1 MKIKLVLFFAFVL
14 LGSIGAKAFGVAVP
28 DSAKYKWIK
37 GEKFILH
44 VVKAQETWSSISR
57 KYALLIGDLMN
68 ANLGVIDL
76 KAGQLLNIP
85 AKSSLAADDKKTENT
100 SQVKNSGTE
109 NKTAIMYYVRTGET
123 LFSISKKFGSSVE
136 DVKKWNNLPDNIVH
150 EGQQLIVSYV
160 PSKAE
165 IKQEKKPEPAEIMTE
180 NKTAKN
186 EPGKNAEVKNDTAEE
201 SKPKDVPGS
210 KKEEAQK
217 ETAKQEKNVEIKK
230 AAAEESKPKDVL
242 VVKTEEAPKETAKQE
257 KATEVKK
264 APAEESKPND
274 VLVIKKEEAQKES
287 VKQEKTPEI
296 KKAPVAESKPKD
308 VLVVKKDP
316 VTKETIKPEKKPDV
330 PAPDAVEAKVE
341 PFEKAPDLSDNPTRS
356 MIPVGKGSSGK
367 TIMQVTEFGVCS
379 WINDAE
385 VNQNKYYGLHRTAPI
400 GTIVKVINKMNDK
413 YVFVKI
419 VGVLPDTGENE
430 KSIIKISQAAV
441 NKVGALDA
449 HFQVELSYGVLQ

>member
-1 MKIKLVLFFAFVL
+1 MGSVDHFRLILCKNNISVSMKIKLVLFFAFVL

-264 APAEESKPND
+264 AP
-274 VLVIKKEEAQKES
+274 
-287 VKQEKTPEI
+287 
-296 KKAPVAESKPKD
+296 VAESKPKD